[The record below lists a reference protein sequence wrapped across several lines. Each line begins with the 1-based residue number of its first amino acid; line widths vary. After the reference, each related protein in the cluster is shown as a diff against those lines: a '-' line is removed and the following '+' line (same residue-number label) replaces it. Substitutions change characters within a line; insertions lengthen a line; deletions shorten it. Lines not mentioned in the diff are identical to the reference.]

1 MDKLQEMEAENLRLR
16 EAVEELGA
24 LNEIAAAISSSMDIE
39 DINNRI
45 VSKVVKKTHA
55 TQGAIFLIGATPET
69 SMETMVRVKDSS
81 VEESPMHFGT
91 ALTGWMIKNQ
101 RILNL
106 SRAEDPEGLM
116 RHIDEQLLSALS
128 VPLRAHGKFIG
139 ALTVFNKRNQETF
152 TQLDQRFLSIVAG
165 QSAQVIES
173 ARLVEEGKQLTRLQE
188 ELRVAGEI
196 QSSLMPDEFP
206 LFDGYE
212 IFARNH
218 PAGDIGG
225 DSYDVVSLDERRVL
239 LSLGDVSGKGA
250 SAALLMANAQAIIR
264 SQFVAGGSAEHE
276 LGALVKGVSEYLAQW
291 SAHDKYITLF
301 LGELDTAN
309 HRLEYVNAGHNP
321 PLIYRCG
328 GSLEKLDIG
337 GVPMGMFPD
346 MTYKTGSVSLEP
358 GDRLVIFTDGVTEL
372 FNEEDEEYGDT
383 RLEEF
388 VRANCECGSIEFTDL
403 LYDTLEK
410 YRGSRLPS
418 DDITLLT
425 VRRN

>member
-1 MDKLQEMEAENLRLR
+1 
-16 EAVEELGA
+16 
-24 LNEIAAAISSSMDIE
+24 
-39 DINNRI
+39 
-45 VSKVVKKTHA
+45 
-55 TQGAIFLIGATPET
+55 
-69 SMETMVRVKDSS
+69 METMVRVKDSS
-81 VEESPMHFGT
+81 VEENPMHFGT

-106 SRAEDPEGLM
+106 SRTEDPEGLM
-116 RHIDEQLLSALS
+116 RHIEEELRSALS

-139 ALTVFNKRNQETF
+139 ALTVFNKRNQEMF
-152 TQLDQRFLSIVAG
+152 NQLDQRFLSIVAG

-264 SQFVAGGSAEHE
+264 SQIAAEGGAHHK

-301 LGELDTAN
+301 LAELDTSS
-309 HRLEYVNAGHNP
+309 HRLN
-321 PLIYRCG
+321 
-328 GSLEKLDIG
+328 
-337 GVPMGMFPD
+337 M
-346 MTYKTGSVSLEP
+346 
-358 GDRLVIFTDGVTEL
+358 
-372 FNEEDEEYGDT
+372 
-383 RLEEF
+383 
-388 VRANCECGSIEFTDL
+388 
-403 LYDTLEK
+403 
-410 YRGSRLPS
+410 
-418 DDITLLT
+418 
-425 VRRN
+425 